1 MTGTADALDQIIR
14 RTRCLLLDFDGPI
27 CDIFAG
33 HPAPAVA
40 EQLRKLITSQG
51 IQLPA
56 DIARTA
62 DPIEVFA
69 YSATIGPDLAAKV
82 EAEMADQEVAA
93 VPTARPAPY
102 VHDVVISARESG
114 RTVAVVSNN
123 SERAVRAY
131 LDQHGLDD
139 RIDYIAARTSPDP
152 ALLKPDP
159 HLLHQALT
167 ELPPRQTNASWS
179 ATSPPTC
186 KPPAAPASTASAT
199 PTSPARPTPS
209 PRQAQQPSSPASPNS
224 SCRCAPAHCRI
235 KPYWIKD
242 RHRGPHRAGLRPWG
256 PTRRDGRANLWPA
269 GRLLWQRVSWASL
282 S

>member
-1 MTGTADALDQIIR
+1 MTGASAVLDQIIR

-33 HPAPAVA
+33 HPATAVA
-40 EQLRKLITSQG
+40 EQLRTLITSQG

-56 DIARTA
+56 DITHTT
-62 DPIEVFA
+62 DPIEIFA
-69 YSATIGPDLAAKV
+69 YSATISPDLAAKV

-102 VHDVVISARESG
+102 VHEVVTSARESG

-139 RIDYIAARTSPDP
+139 RIDFVSARTSPDP

-167 ELPPRQTNASWS
+167 ELA
-179 ATSPPTC
+179 
-186 KPPAAPASTASAT
+186 
-199 PTSPARPTPS
+199 
-209 PRQAQQPSSPASPNS
+209 ASPGECVLVGDQPTDMQAARTTGIDSIGYANKPGKTD
-224 SCRCAPAHCRI
+224 RLAHAGATTVVTSLAELVL
-235 KPYWIKD
+235 PV
-242 RHRGPHRAGLRPWG
+242 RA
-256 PTRRDGRANLWPA
+256 RRYPD
-269 GRLLWQRVSWASL
+269 
-282 S
+282 